1 MSAIKRNQI
10 TIPRFRFNLSTQD
23 ALDLLAAHYQIA
35 VEFRHCDFVLDE
47 NTKRALVKLAIY
59 LTDTNPK
66 FGVLLC
72 GTCGNGKTT
81 MVYALQKT
89 INYLNSRNHFN
100 FLGKNFEIGMPLLD
114 AKELVDIS
122 RNPKR
127 FDEYRTRTM
136 LAIDD
141 MGKELL
147 LVVYENGTLSR
158 YEADTA
164 QFTGKTDITV
174 SALSTLYSA
183 GFEHDAEQGLL
194 YVQVGNN
201 MDVVETDTF
210 VEVAKVVGCF
220 GHHKETDTFITS
232 AFEDT
237 SYDCMMGYFEHYS
250 VDRLIQKTRDHLQGE
265 EMSEDQKSMYGIG
278 G

>member
-100 FLGKNFEIGMPLLD
+100 FLGKNFAIGMPLLD

-141 MGKELL
+141 MGKEPAEVLDFGNVTNPIIDL
-147 LVVYENGTLSR
+147 IEYR
-158 YEADTA
+158 YHH
-164 QFTGKTDITV
+164 QLFTVITTNLDPEMIKKKYGVRVSDRFREMLQVIVFQDI
-174 SALSTLYSA
+174 
-183 GFEHDAEQGLL
+183 
-194 YVQVGNN
+194 
-201 MDVVETDTF
+201 
-210 VEVAKVVGCF
+210 
-220 GHHKETDTFITS
+220 
-232 AFEDT
+232 
-237 SYDCMMGYFEHYS
+237 SYRH
-250 VDRLIQKTRDHLQGE
+250 
-265 EMSEDQKSMYGIG
+265 
-278 G
+278 